1 MFFVLYCRRL
11 SLLLKCARGEFY
23 LFMLWSLIK
32 SDHHNMLHG
41 RIERRIYVPTWSLA
55 KKESERERERN
66 WCGRIECCNNFS
78 SQWNNC
84 KLCNM
89 PCLQFLFNFALIN
102 LFTRR
107 HYTWVF
113 FVREPIIHWSASS
126 SSSHKQSELSLPE
139 VNNLND
145 KIIFKWKNCM
155 LSTSICSDWRL
166 CDNESALKLASL
178 LCPSLFQRVT
188 DWLEE
193 SVKYW
198 QLFSITR
205 KKEIFVCVLWS
216 LLPVCP
222 PSIRHYRC
230 RLRESHIK
238 VKKIC

>member
-1 MFFVLYCRRL
+1 MGFFL
-11 SLLLKCARGEFY
+11 
-23 LFMLWSLIK
+23 
-32 SDHHNMLHG
+32 
-41 RIERRIYVPTWSLA
+41 
-55 KKESERERERN
+55 
-66 WCGRIECCNNFS
+66 
-78 SQWNNC
+78 
-84 KLCNM
+84 
-89 PCLQFLFNFALIN
+89 
-102 LFTRR
+102 
-107 HYTWVF
+107 
-113 FVREPIIHWSASS
+113 REPIIHWSASS

-205 KKEIFVCVLWS
+205 KKEIFVCVLWC

-230 RLRESHIK
+230 HLRESHIK